1 LTVLAGAGADFFM
14 IALTVTAIV
23 VVVLRALN
31 VKTFFS
37 ETKRVKKKE
46 RQGERPK
53 TRGRFKT
60 TPLFYLF
67 FRRLLGVKKIRKN
80 CIERFSSSS
89 SSHFFFHRAKKMHR
103 QKSKKM
109 PKEKRGLS
117 KKKKRKRER
126 RGPQLFDHHRPP
138 PSSFLKKKRRDK
150 NRTAEKKTVTKEKKK
165 KKKKKVFVSQMLK
178 YACKILIQDG

>member
-60 TPLFYLF
+60 TL
-67 FRRLLGVKKIRKN
+67 
-80 CIERFSSSS
+80 SSI
-89 SSHFFFHRAKKMHR
+89 FFFVGFWVSKRYEKIASRDFLLLLLLLIFFSIESEKNAPTKV
-103 QKSKKM
+103 KKM

-150 NRTAEKKTVTKEKKK
+150 NRTAEKKNCDKREEEEEEEEEGLCISNA
-165 KKKKKVFVSQMLK
+165 KVRV
-178 YACKILIQDG
+178 